1 MVRLRIHTEEGAVT
15 VIVALFITVLF
26 AFVALSVDVAR
37 LYEERRGLVNSADLS
52 ALSAAQLLWKSEA
65 GSEAQGQQYITY
77 NPTINH
83 PGAYN
88 PVGGDVVEAKRLSD
102 GSLGCSVTQ
111 NGSTGNYDCVTSTV
125 KAPAFKWLFGSVLGL
140 QNRALTVTS
149 TAILGSGA
157 VSGKQVF
164 PWVLRDCPNSAQY
177 SDEAGVS
184 VTGCPYTFSDDFNGT
199 RTTFDQGSDNFTGLQ
214 VPTGASSTQGDCPN
228 FLMDGYMDAD
238 GGNSTYSAVMEG
250 SDPNFWP
257 CTIAS
262 GARLFTRGGSLGST
276 LSGALTARGAN
287 TTSCM
292 NATSFNA
299 TFAKEGDGDGFVTV
313 LDKSNPCLIVVAFG
327 VHANQ
332 NATTQSNVKMTAVGA
347 QKTVATGRFA
357 DFSGSNNF
365 VVLRRLAYYYITNIL
380 PDGDPQGVYLRA
392 INPTATLTG
401 PIDKCPVGV
410 AITQCAHHSIFV
422 VKLIS

>member
-1 MVRLRIHTEEGAVT
+1 MVRIEVRRQDGAVT

-37 LYEERRGLVNSADLS
+37 LYEERRALVNAADLS

-65 GSEAQGQQYITY
+65 DSEAQGQQYITY

-88 PVGGDVVEAKRLSD
+88 AVGGDVVDAKRLSD
-102 GSLGCSVTQ
+102 GSAGCSVTT
-111 NGSTGNYDCVTSTV
+111 NGVTGNYDCVTSTV
-125 KAPAFKWLFGSVLGL
+125 KAPSFKWLFGSVLGL
-140 QNRALTVTS
+140 PNRSLSVTS
-149 TAILGSGA
+149 TALLGSGA

-177 SDEAGVS
+177 SDESSVT

-199 RTTFDQGSDNFTGLQ
+199 RTTFDQGSDNFSGLQ
-214 VPTGASSTQGDCPN
+214 VPHGASATQGDCPN
-228 FLMDGYMDAD
+228 FLMDGYFDAD
-238 GGNSTYSAVMEG
+238 GGNSAYTAVMTG
-250 SDPNFWP
+250 SDSSFWP
-257 CTIAS
+257 CTIAP
-262 GARLFTRGGSLGST
+262 GARLDTRGGSLGST

-292 NATSFNA
+292 NQTVFNA

-313 LDKSNPCLIVVAFG
+313 LDKTNPCLIVVAFG
-327 VHANQ
+327 VHATS
-332 NATTQSNVKMTAVGA
+332 NATTTSNTKMTPTAA
-347 QKTVATGRFA
+347 QKTLAAGRFG

-365 VVLRRLAYYYITNIL
+365 VVIRRLAYYYITNIL

-392 INPTATLTG
+392 INPTATISG
-401 PIDKCPVGV
+401 PVDKCPSGV
-410 AITQCAHHSIFV
+410 SITQCAHHSIFV